1 MIDFRELNEK
11 IKNKVFDNANY
22 SELLNNL
29 LGRFDYDLPI
39 EDIDV
44 FYLEL
49 FLLTQGDCAFWEL
62 NNEWVITYC
71 ERIGN
76 IDSYGRGKDLFC
88 VTLNGKTR
96 TFKDFKTNPNVVY
109 IKNNKLGTPDLLTE
123 KDAQSLTEILQS
135 IDCAVINTRFT
146 DIITVDNEQCKLQME
161 KALEGSQNGKPNVIL
176 SQNIL
181 DDTNGLTVHSL
192 HDVGKTDIIQYLHRA
207 YDDILR
213 RYWNRNGLEVCTS
226 TKLAQQTADEVNS
239 GHNARLVSSLEML
252 NERQKAIKKISVLT
266 GEECSVKLSE
276 LWDREKTETEP
287 KVETQVE
294 PSSISEVEPG
304 SIEEGG
310 N

>member
-1 MIDFRELNEK
+1 MIDFRDLNEK

-29 LGRFDYDLPI
+29 LGRFVYNLPVEYIDL
-39 EDIDV
+39 
-44 FYLEL
+44 FYMEL
-49 FLLTQGDCAFWEL
+49 FLLTQGDCAFWKL
-62 NNEWVITYC
+62 NDEWVITYC

-88 VTLNGKTR
+88 TTLNGKTK
-96 TFKDFKTNPNVVY
+96 TFKDFKHNPNVVY

-135 IDCAVINTRFT
+135 IDCAVINTRYT
-146 DIITVDNEQCKLQME
+146 DIITVDNEQSKKQME
-161 KALEGSQNGKPNVIL
+161 KALEGSQNGIPTVIL
-176 SQNIL
+176 SCNIL
-181 DDTNGLTVHSL
+181 DDSNGLTVHPL
-192 HDVGKTDIIQYLHRA
+192 HDVSKTDVIQYLHRA

-239 GHNARLVSSLEML
+239 GHNARLVSTLEML
-252 NERQKAIKKISVLT
+252 DERKKAIEKISVLT
-266 GEECSVKLSE
+266 GFSCSVELSE
-276 LWDREKTETEP
+276 LWDREKKETTP
-287 KVETQVE
+287 KIE
-294 PSSISEVEPG
+294 SSSNVK
-304 SIEEGG
+304 GG